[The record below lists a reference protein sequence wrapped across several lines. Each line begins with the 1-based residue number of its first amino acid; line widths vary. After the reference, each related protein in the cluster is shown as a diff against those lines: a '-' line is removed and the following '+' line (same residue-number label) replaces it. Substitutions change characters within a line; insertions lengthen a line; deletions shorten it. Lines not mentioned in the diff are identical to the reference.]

1 LCAGIWVLHSVRI
14 CCISAAAPRIV
25 SLVSD
30 TASAIVPSPGLE
42 GRRRTTSDYVAEAL
56 RDAISS
62 GRLEDG
68 AVLNQVH
75 IADQLGVSRV
85 PVREAMRMLEAEGL
99 IDASA
104 HRSPTVR
111 ALSRARVDELLELR
125 ALLEGHLTAAA
136 TPNADARTLAK
147 LSAINGEMRKT
158 TDSAAWIEL
167 NREFHTVLTAAAR
180 RPETLEVL
188 DGVRLRAERY
198 VQASSSEL
206 SPARIKSVT
215 REHATI
221 IKAVKA
227 GDAEAARRA
236 AEEHVLSTMR
246 FLDQQR
252 TQARS
257 DKQ

>member
-1 LCAGIWVLHSVRI
+1 M
-14 CCISAAAPRIV
+14 
-25 SLVSD
+25 
-30 TASAIVPSPGLE
+30 ASAILSTPGLE
-42 GRRRTTSDYVAEAL
+42 ARRRTTSDYVAEAL

-75 IADQLGVSRV
+75 IAEQLGVSRV

-136 TPNADARTLAK
+136 TPNVGAAIVAK
-147 LSAINGEMRKT
+147 LTDINGEMKKT
-158 TDSAAWIEL
+158 TSSAAWIEL

-198 VQASSSEL
+198 VQASSGEL
-206 SPARIKSVT
+206 SPARIKAVT
-215 REHATI
+215 REHAAI

-227 GDAEAARRA
+227 GDPEAARTA
-236 AEEHVLSTMR
+236 AVEHVESTMR
-246 FLDQQR
+246 YLDEQR
-252 TQARS
+252 TTAAAA
-257 DKQ
+257 DAKKA

>member
-1 LCAGIWVLHSVRI
+1 MCGVT
-14 CCISAAAPRIV
+14 
-25 SLVSD
+25 D
-30 TASAIVPSPGLE
+30 MASAILPAPGLE
-42 GRRRTTSDYVAEAL
+42 ARRRTTSDYVAEAL

-75 IADQLGVSRV
+75 IAEQLGVSRV

-111 ALSRARVDELLELR
+111 ALSRARIDELLELR

-136 TPNADARTLAK
+136 TPNADAATLAR
-147 LSAINGEMRKT
+147 LTQINGEMKKT

-167 NREFHTVLTAAAR
+167 NREFHTTLTAVAR

-198 VQASSSEL
+198 VQATTSEL
-206 SPARIKSVT
+206 SPARIKAVT
-215 REHATI
+215 REHAAI

-227 GDAEAARRA
+227 GDPDAARTA
-236 AEEHVLSTMR
+236 AVEHVQSTMR
-246 FLDQQR
+246 FLDEQHVAAARAAQQ
-252 TQARS
+252 
-257 DKQ
+257 